1 MDVWA
6 PALGVSLAFL
16 GGEWRVEVAKINL
29 NDDAAAAANQRKAE
43 RETEPEPEWKEHWCD
58 VCDKTVRGETERVA
72 HFEGRRHWRRVSA
85 TRKKAR
91 GGHGTQ
97 APVTN
102 ASAGDASG

>member
-1 MDVWA
+1 
-6 PALGVSLAFL
+6 LAFL
-16 GGEWRVEVAKINL
+16 AGESSGDVAKRNR
-29 NDDAAAAANQRKAE
+29 NDDAAAAANQKKAE
-43 RETEPEPEWKEHWCD
+43 TETEPEPEWKEHRCD